1 MKTRLGAIAV
11 LTFVLAGCASYRAVP
26 MRSEFLELPL
36 PEGLAYQ
43 ADDSTI
49 IESPT
54 VRAARLV
61 YRGRVEPGSLA
72 VAVQNTLET
81 GGWRLVRNSYA
92 AGPGTAQ
99 AYERGD
105 ASLAVRIWEGGL
117 FGWYTYVELTGS
129 RSTSARASTAV
140 R

>member
-1 MKTRLGAIAV
+1 MKTRIGALAV
-11 LTFVLAGCASYRAVP
+11 LIVVLAGCASYRAVP
-26 MRSEFLELPL
+26 MRSEFMELPL

-43 ADDSTI
+43 AGDSTI

-72 VAVQNTLET
+72 IAVQSTLEA

-92 AGPGTAQ
+92 ADQGTAQ

-105 ASLAVRIWEGGL
+105 ASLAVRIWEGGP

-129 RSTSARASTAV
+129 RSTTSRTAV